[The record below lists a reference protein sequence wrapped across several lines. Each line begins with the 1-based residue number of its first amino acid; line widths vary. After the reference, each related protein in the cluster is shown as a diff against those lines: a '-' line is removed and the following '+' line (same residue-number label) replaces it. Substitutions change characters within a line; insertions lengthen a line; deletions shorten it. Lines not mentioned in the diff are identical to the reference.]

1 MPLTYEVLPR
11 EKIVYTLVTGNI
23 SLEEFK
29 TFAEKLENDGEI
41 NFPHFEIIDLTN
53 LMDFEL
59 SYKSYSETSE
69 HLKDYH
75 NKKHR
80 IGSIHIG
87 VNPYSH
93 TVGRM
98 FCSLWEGAGYKSWTV
113 GSFEEAMGI
122 VKREFG
128 KK

>member
-29 TFAEKLENDGEI
+29 TFAEKLENDWEI

-59 SYKSYSETSE
+59 SRKSYGEISE

-75 NKKHR
+75 NKKQR

-98 FCSLWEGAGYKSWTV
+98 FCSLWEGAGYKSCTV
-113 GSFEEAMGI
+113 GSFDEAMEI
-122 VKREFG
+122 VKRELG
-128 KK
+128 NK